1 MLTSVGSDDFKVLHG
16 FDDGEK
22 FVLFTTVNIV
32 REVGEVG
39 VFTSDEIVD
48 VSCGDIS
55 GLLSLFLL
63 FGLFAGLL
71 FFDNLGLL
79 ESQPGEGGEDLT
91 SLTDD
96 FDVSAFVFSS
106 ALSSSPL
113 FGELISSFNHDKV
126 YFIEYIIII

>member
-22 FVLFTTVNIV
+22 FVVFTTVNIV

-55 GLLSLFLL
+55 GFLSLFLL

-79 ESQPGEGGEDLT
+79 ESQPGERGEDFT

-106 ALSSSPL
+106 ALSSSPI
-113 FGELISSFNHDKV
+113 FGELINCLNHDK
-126 YFIEYIIII
+126 FIL

>member
-22 FVLFTTVNIV
+22 FVIFTTVNIV

-113 FGELISSFNHDKV
+113 FGELVVSSFDHNVKS
-126 YFIEYIIII
+126 YLFINIL